1 MIGAISDALI
11 SRASARI
18 SEPAP
23 GRTPIAAARPPL
35 VLPGFASPRSIIL
48 ISTMAPSFPNF
59 RNDSNSDYPKSS
71 LTLILEYQ
79 KLNESFRGAHQ
90 RRSGIQISLCKGR
103 FRVRVFD
110 AFRDD
115 EVACHAATGEARMQS
130 TNWAP
135 EHCEALRENL

>member
-1 MIGAISDALI
+1 MIAI
-11 SRASARI
+11 
-18 SEPAP
+18 
-23 GRTPIAAARPPL
+23 PI
-35 VLPGFASPRSIIL
+35 I
-48 ISTMAPSFPNF
+48 
-59 RNDSNSDYPKSS
+59 RNQAKIDD
-71 LTLILEYQ
+71 
-79 KLNESFRGAHQ
+79 SFRRAHQ

-135 EHCEALRENL
+135 EHCEALRENLAKGMSYSEIAGAITAKFTPAYTRHAAIGRARRMGLAGAD